1 MKISTVIPVFIQSEE
16 NLLELKATLK
26 SLERQTLHPDEVIIS
41 SNNLDQVLN
50 LKMLE
55 VINEFYLRIT
65 VCKNLLGMNAQANTN
80 NGVANAKNEIIHI
93 LHHDDPI
100 VEQYAYENISQA
112 FVKGG
117 VKWAIFNVIEKNTIS
132 LPKIQPGLIWGFNS
146 IGAPSV
152 LITLKEFYIP
162 FSTDYTYIWD
172 CVNFHEYIKRYGSP
186 IFFNELHIATG
197 GGNARLSGTINEKN
211 KLRDLQML
219 KTDRYITTK
228 GLLVLILLPR
238 YWDQNLKFILIY
250 ISKDK
255 SWALPIRIC
264 ALFFSFVI
272 FAPIA
277 GVKKFLQKI
286 SLVVNGPDKNHLSGK
301 FFPKFASCDVPK
313 QKENGQ

>member
-55 VINEFYLRIT
+55 VVNEFYLRIT

-162 FSTDYTYIWD
+162 FSTDYSYIWD
-172 CVNFHEYIKRYGSP
+172 CVNFHEYIERYGNP
-186 IFFNELHIATG
+186 FFFADLHIATG
-197 GGNARLSGTINEKN
+197 GGKSRLSGTINEKN
-211 KLRDLQML
+211 KIRDFEMLRSD
-219 KTDRYITTK
+219 KYITTK
-228 GLLVLILLPR
+228 GLLFLILRIR
-238 YWDQNLKFILIY
+238 YWDINLKLILIY
-250 ISKDK
+250 VSKDRN
-255 SWALPIRIC
+255 WPLLFRLCVLFFLLMVFLPIVGIKK
-264 ALFFSFVI
+264 I
-272 FAPIA
+272 F
-277 GVKKFLQKI
+277 QK
-286 SLVVNGPDKNHLSGK
+286 V
-301 FFPKFASCDVPK
+301 FAVYVSI
-313 QKENGQ
+313 NN